1 MEDKQTINERD
12 FNLSCPIPISEYD
25 TITIAHGG
33 GGTLMHQLIQKM
45 FLSQFDNQ
53 YLNLQHDGAIL
64 EIDSNKIAFS
74 TDTYVVQPIFF
85 PGGDIGELAVY
96 GTVND
101 LAMCGAKPL
110 FISLGFVLEEGLKV
124 ADLWKIIL
132 SIKKA
137 AERSGV
143 KIVTGDTK
151 VVEHGKADKI
161 FINTTGVGK
170 IVAEISPLNCKVGDD
185 IIISGKIAEHGIA
198 IMSARSGLNFE
209 TSIQSDTAP
218 LNHIIEKL
226 IKNSDKIHVLRDP
239 TRGGVASTLNEIAS
253 IADVGIEI
261 YEEKIPIDEQVRG
274 ACEILGF
281 DPLYVA
287 NEGKFIAF
295 VDPQESEKVLA
306 IIQSDPLGK
315 DAQIIGKV
323 VANHKKTVIMKTIIG
338 SNRIV
343 DMISGEQL
351 PRIC

>member
-1 MEDKQTINERD
+1 MEEKQNKNGQEFALT
-12 FNLSCPIPISEYD
+12 CPIPISEYD

-45 FLSQFDNQ
+45 FLSQFDNP
-53 YLNLQHDGAIL
+53 YINLQHDGAIL
-64 EIDSNKIAFS
+64 EFENKKIAFS

-85 PGGDIGELAVY
+85 PGGDIGELSVY

-101 LAMCGAKPL
+101 LAMCGAKPR

-124 ADLWKIIL
+124 EELWRIVL
-132 SIKKA
+132 SIQKA
-137 AERSGV
+137 AKRCGV

-151 VVEHGKADKI
+151 VVERGKADKI
-161 FINTTGVGK
+161 FINTTGVGE
-170 IVAEISPLNCKVGDD
+170 IISEISPFNCKVGDD
-185 IIISGKIAEHGIA
+185 IIISGDIGEHGIA
-198 IMSARSGLNFE
+198 IMAARGGLNFE
-209 TSIQSDTAP
+209 TSIKSDTAP
-218 LNHIIEKL
+218 LNHLIEKL
-226 IKNSDKIHVLRDP
+226 LRNSQNIHVLRDP
-239 TRGGVASTLNEIAS
+239 TRGGVASTLNEIAES
-253 IADVGIEI
+253 ANVGIEI
-261 YEEKIPIDEQVRG
+261 YEDKLPIGDQVRA

-295 VDPQESEKVLA
+295 VDPNDSEKILQ

-315 DAQIIGKV
+315 NAQIIGKV
-323 VANHKKTVIMKTIIG
+323 VANHKKTVIMKTSIG